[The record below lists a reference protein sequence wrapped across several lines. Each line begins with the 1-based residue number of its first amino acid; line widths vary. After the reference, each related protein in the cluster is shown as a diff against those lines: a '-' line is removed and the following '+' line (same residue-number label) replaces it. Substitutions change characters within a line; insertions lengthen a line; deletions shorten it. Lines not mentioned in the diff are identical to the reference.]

1 MLIFDR
7 KQQNSV
13 KQLSFNK
20 KIINLKKEK
29 KNLSAIQETQVQLL
43 GWEDPLEKGIG
54 NPLQYPCLE
63 NSMNRGTW
71 WATVLGILKELDMTQ
86 RLESNMAFP
95 LDANS

>member
-71 WATVLGILKELDMTQ
+71 WATVLEFKELDTI
-86 RLESNMAFP
+86 E
-95 LDANS
+95 

>member
-1 MLIFDR
+1 MLRFNG
-7 KQQNSV
+7 KQQNYV

-71 WATVLGILKELDMTQ
+71 WATVLEFKELDTI
-86 RLESNMAFP
+86 E
-95 LDANS
+95 